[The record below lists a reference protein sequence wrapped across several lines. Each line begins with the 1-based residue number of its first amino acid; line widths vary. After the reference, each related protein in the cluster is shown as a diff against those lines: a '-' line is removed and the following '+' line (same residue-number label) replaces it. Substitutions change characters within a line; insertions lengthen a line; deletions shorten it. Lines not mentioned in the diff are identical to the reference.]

1 MMSELV
7 LRFAVLFGL
16 LLYALVVGVFIGRRS
31 VRKDVPQVDDGAVRD
46 LQSRMVRRAK
56 LGGEG

>member
-1 MMSELV
+1 MTELT

-31 VRKDVPQVDDGAVRD
+31 VRKAVPQVDDGAVRD
-46 LQSRMVRRAK
+46 LQSRMVR
-56 LGGEG
+56 EGRSN